1 MQPALF
7 PTTAFPVKDITHYIR
22 QLLESDD
29 ILRDLWVL
37 GEVSNLKYH
46 SSGHIY
52 FTLKD
57 ESAALNCAI
66 WRSSAARIKLTL
78 REGMAIE
85 AHGSIGV
92 YEKSGQYQL
101 YVDAVRLA
109 GEGRLYQEYLRLK
122 ARLEAEGLFDQERK
136 RPIPARPRLIGIV
149 TSPTGAALHDMLN
162 TLQRRYPLVEVLL
175 APASV
180 QGDAAP
186 LEIVAALAA
195 VNQAHPDVIL
205 LGRGGGSLEDL
216 WAFNDERVVR
226 AVVASQAPVISGVGH
241 ETDFTLVD
249 FAADLRAPTPT
260 AAAVLATPDVA
271 DLRLGLSNLS
281 SRLELAFQSG
291 LETRQV
297 YFIEFQQRL
306 KRASPLWRIQNDRQR
321 LDELADRSL
330 RALGHSLQLRRAH
343 TLGLH
348 NRLAAL
354 SPLAVLE
361 RGFAVV
367 SRADGS
373 VVRSYTQVQSGDE
386 VQVRLVDGQFD
397 AEVK

>member
-46 SSGHIY
+46 TSGHIY

-57 ESAALNCAI
+57 ESAAMNCAI

-109 GEGRLYQEYLRLK
+109 GEGQLYQEYLRLK

-136 RPIPARPRLIGIV
+136 RPIPSRPRLIGIV
-149 TSPTGAALHDMLN
+149 TSSTGAALQDMLN
-162 TLQRRYPLVEVLL
+162 TLRRRYPLVEVLL
-175 APASV
+175 CPAAV

-186 LEIVAALAA
+186 FEIVAALAA
-195 VNQAHPDVIL
+195 ANLARPDVIL
-205 LGRGGGSLEDL
+205 LARGGGSLEDL

-226 AVVASQAPVISGVGH
+226 AVVASQAPVITGVGH

-271 DLRLGLSNLS
+271 DLRYGLAGLSG
-281 SRLELAFQSG
+281 RLELAFQSG
-291 LETRQV
+291 LETRRV
-297 YFIEFQQRL
+297 FFGEMHKRL
-306 KRASPLWRIQNDRQR
+306 RRASPLWQVQNDRQR
-321 LDELADRSL
+321 LDELVDRSS

-354 SPLAVLE
+354 NPLAVLA

-367 SRADGS
+367 SLADGS
-373 VVRSYTQVQSGDE
+373 VVRSHTQVQPGDD
-386 VQVRLVDGQFD
+386 VKVRLADGQFD

>member
-29 ILRDLWVL
+29 ILHDLWVL

-66 WRSSAARIKLTL
+66 WRNSAARIKLTL

-136 RPIPARPRLIGIV
+136 RPIPARPRRIGIV
-149 TSPTGAALHDMLN
+149 TSPTGAALQDMLN

-271 DLRLGLSNLS
+271 DLHLGLSNLS
-281 SRLELAFQSG
+281 GRLELAFQSG

-306 KRASPLWRIQNDRQR
+306 RRASPLWRIQNDRQR

-343 TLGLH
+343 SLGLH

-367 SRADGS
+367 SRANGS
-373 VVRSYTQVQSGDE
+373 LVRSYTQVQPGDE